1 MDEIPNESK
10 TPTWQWVA
18 GLAISGMLFLSCLLL
33 VTALSAIKANSE
45 SIISLN
51 LRMTSAE
58 KTVPLQFEMIQ
69 HSLDQ
74 IRDDQV
80 KQAEMLTKSAMTL
93 KEWKRI
99 N

>member
-51 LRMTSAE
+51 LRVTSAE
-58 KTVPLQFEMIQ
+58 KTVPLQFELIQ
-69 HSLDQ
+69 QSLDQ
-74 IRDDQV
+74 IRNDQV
-80 KQAEMLTKSAMTL
+80 KQSELLSKSAVTL
-93 KEWKRI
+93 KEWKK
-99 N
+99 NN